1 MLALATMN
9 DRSLTRRCGDPTAGT
24 SSRIRN
30 CLFAGVVGCS
40 GALYALKSAFACASQ
55 RERRRVS
62 TKRSQRQQAT
72 PRSDGREI
80 QTHVRS
86 RALAGAGAPHLIHL
100 GLCLG
105 ALGIGFLRVKYAV
118 GRELRR
124 RQHSDRNMTREVS
137 QIDRRGVCPRP
148 GAPRHTL
155 HVTRLSKSGRAATSR
170 RRTHRVD
177 LL

>member
-1 MLALATMN
+1 M
-9 DRSLTRRCGDPTAGT
+9 
-24 SSRIRN
+24 
-30 CLFAGVVGCS
+30 
-40 GALYALKSAFACASQ
+40 
-55 RERRRVS
+55 S

-86 RALAGAGAPHLIHL
+86 RALAGAGAPHLIQR
-100 GLCLG
+100 GLRLD

-124 RQHSDRNMTREVS
+124 RQNSDRNMTREVS
-137 QIDRRGVCPRP
+137 QIDRRGV
-148 GAPRHTL
+148 
-155 HVTRLSKSGRAATSR
+155 LSKSGRAATSR

-177 LL
+177 HL